1 MVMYKPHCGCN
12 LSFSEVERSGYFKCL
27 WLAKLYTSI
36 GREIARAHLGKDRL
50 VHDPT
55 NSSWIEFRVRRRL
68 N

>member
-36 GREIARAHLGKDRL
+36 VL
-50 VHDPT
+50 VKALFKYLVGLVGLFAEQ
-55 NSSWIEFRVRRRL
+55 SEQSELWIL
-68 N
+68 PS